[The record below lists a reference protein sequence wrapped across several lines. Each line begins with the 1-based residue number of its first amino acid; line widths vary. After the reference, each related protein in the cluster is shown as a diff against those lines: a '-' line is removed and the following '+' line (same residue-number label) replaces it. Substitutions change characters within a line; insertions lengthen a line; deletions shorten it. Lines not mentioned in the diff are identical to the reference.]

1 MNESAVMKRW
11 QFLAAVTFLTLIAV
25 VRVAATHDEFSATLD
40 EPVHLADGYEWFA
53 GRYAL
58 DPSHP
63 PLARVLGALPLRLAG
78 IPESNREGVTNRG
91 NDVLYHGGA
100 YLANLGRARRGNL
113 LLLVVAIGAT
123 AAWARRRFSP
133 GVALLAV
140 AVFTSLPPV
149 LGHAGVITTDL
160 AVTAAFALALAA
172 LEAFLD
178 HPSRRRALGLGGAI
192 GVGVLA
198 KMSFLVY
205 FPPAAILLFLAR
217 RRLPSIRHAIL
228 VVVAAFVVLWGG
240 YRFDVGK
247 PSELSRDAVFLFH
260 YTVPEPFIGVAR
272 WSAQQTMP
280 APAFALG
287 LASLKFHDQQG
298 HRSYLLGETSESGWW
313 YYFPVVFFYKTP
325 IPLLLLLGWGM
336 FLKPARIHSAIAVA
350 VLVVAMTGSINIGV
364 RHILPMYVP
373 LAIVAGLAVADVW
386 RRASG
391 AFGRVVIGAIV
402 GWLIVGSA
410 VAHPDYLAWFNG
422 FAQPDPSRIA
432 VDSNLDWG
440 QDVLRL
446 GRTAKAMGI
455 DTLHV
460 DVVGTIHLEPFVR
473 PVPFDANV
481 KTPGWVAVSET
492 QLAMKSR
499 DGAYGWLR
507 SYRPVARVGE
517 SIRLYRI
524 P

>member
-1 MNESAVMKRW
+1 MTAPAMTKGW
-11 QFLAAVTFLTLIAV
+11 QFVALTLLTLVAV
-25 VRVAATHDEFSATLD
+25 VRVASTHGEFSATLD
-40 EPVHLADGYEWFA
+40 EPVHLASGYEWFA
-53 GRYAL
+53 GRDAL

-63 PLARVLGALPLRLAG
+63 PLARVLAALPLRLQG
-78 IPESNREGVTNRG
+78 IPESSREGATDRG
-91 NDVLYHGGA
+91 NDLLYHGGA
-100 YLANLGRARRGNL
+100 YLEHLVQARRGNL

-123 AAWARRRFSP
+123 AAWARRRVSP

-140 AVFTSLPPV
+140 AVFTSLPPL

-172 LEAFLD
+172 LDAFLD
-178 HPSRRRALGLGGAI
+178 DPSWRRAVGLGAAI
-192 GVGVLA
+192 GVGLLA

-205 FPPAAILLFLAR
+205 FPPAAIVLFIAR
-217 RRLPSIRHAIL
+217 RRLPSIRNAFL

-260 YTVPEPFIGVAR
+260 YSAPKPLIGFAR
-272 WSAQQTMP
+272 WTAQQTMP
-280 APAFALG
+280 APAFVLG

-298 HRSYLLGETSESGWW
+298 HRSYLLGETSETGWW

-325 IPLLLLLGWGM
+325 IPLLLLLAWGM
-336 FLKPARIHSAIAVA
+336 FLKPARIFAAIALV
-350 VLVVAMTGSINIGV
+350 VLLVAMTGSINIGV

-373 LAIVAGLAVADVW
+373 LAIVAGLAVADAW
-386 RRASG
+386 RRATG
-391 AFGRVVIGAIV
+391 AFGRVAIGAVV

-410 VAHPDYLAWFNG
+410 VAHPDSLAWFNA
-422 FAQPDPSRIA
+422 FAQPNPSRIA

-473 PVPFDANV
+473 PVPFDPHV
-481 KTPGWVAVSET
+481 KTSGWVAVSEMP
-492 QLAMKSR
+492 LAMKSR
-499 DGAYGWLR
+499 EGAYGWLR
-507 SYRPVARVGE
+507 SYRPVARIGD
-517 SIRLYRI
+517 SIRLSRI